1 MGQLLQEI
9 KGIIGKRDL
18 IKYLVLTELKTNY
31 KGTALGF
38 LWMIL
43 DPLFMMLVYVVLVSV
58 IFQRG
63 GPQFPVLL
71 FSALIGWRW
80 FLQSSNNSL
89 KTYIS
94 NGRLIQTIDV
104 PLSIFPIVKV
114 LLSMTT
120 FLASFVPLI
129 PLLFIFDATFS
140 INFLWLPLLIIAQLI
155 FVLGV
160 SLIFSVAG
168 IYFSDLSNIMQF
180 VLKLWFYFSPALYNI
195 SAIPEK
201 YYHYYMVINP
211 FAALFE
217 SYKNILVHG
226 TPPNEYMILF
236 VLEGFIFT
244 FIGLKWIVHS
254 RSFIVKNI

>member
-1 MGQLLQEI
+1 MGQLVQEI
-9 KGIIGKRDL
+9 KDIYSKRDL
-18 IKYLVLTELKTNY
+18 IRYLVLTELKTNY

-38 LWMIL
+38 LWMVL

-63 GPQFPVLL
+63 GPQFPILL

-80 FLQSSNNSL
+80 FLQSSTNSL
-89 KTYIS
+89 KTFLS
-94 NGRLIQTIDV
+94 NGSLIQTINV
-104 PLSIFPIVKV
+104 PLSIFPISKV

-129 PLLFIFDATFS
+129 PLLFFFDAT
-140 INFLWLPLLIIAQLI
+140 INLNLLWLPLLIIAQLI
-155 FVLGV
+155 FMLGI

-168 IYFSDLSNIMQF
+168 IYFLDLSNIMQF
-180 VLKLWFYFSPALYNI
+180 VLKLWFYFSPALYDI

-211 FAALFE
+211 FAALFD
-217 SYKNILVHG
+217 SYKNVLVHG
-226 TPPNEYMILF
+226 TPPNEYMLLFVAEGILF
-236 VLEGFIFT
+236 TV
-244 FIGLKWIVHS
+244 IGLKWVINS
-254 RSFIVKNI
+254 RSFIVKNV

>member
-1 MGQLLQEI
+1 MGKLLEEI
-9 KGIIGKRDL
+9 KGIYQKRDL
-18 IKYLVLTELKTNY
+18 IRHLVFTDLKTHY
-31 KGTALGF
+31 KGTFLGF

-58 IFQRG
+58 VFQRG
-63 GPQFPVLL
+63 GPQFPILL

-80 FLQSSNNSL
+80 FLQSSTNSL
-89 KTYIS
+89 RTYIS
-94 NGRLIQTIDV
+94 NGKLIQTIDV
-104 PLSIFPIVKV
+104 PLSIFPITKV

-129 PLLFIFDATFS
+129 PMLFVFDAT
-140 INFLWLPLLIIAQLI
+140 INLNFLWLPVLIFAQLI
-155 FVLGV
+155 FVLGI

-168 IYFSDLSNIMQF
+168 IYFSDLNNIMQF

-217 SYKNILVHG
+217 SYKNVLVYG
-226 TPPNEYMILF
+226 TAPNEYMILF
-236 VLEGFIFT
+236 LAEGVLFT
-244 FIGLKWIVHS
+244 LLGLKWIVSS